1 MHARLAEVMDYV
13 EERRKELLASFAG
26 AHAEKLERHPAPDGW
41 SVAEVIEHLRLVE
54 SGVAR
59 LVSKRAAQSKA
70 AGAEEEKCSESV
82 MSSFDR
88 HRSALSAGAIEA
100 PATVRPRTDVDMAA
114 ALTGLESS
122 RQALREAAA
131 SASNVALGEIS
142 HPHPILGELDLYQWL
157 IFVGDHEE
165 HHTKQIKRTL
175 QSIPND

>member
-13 EERRKELLASFAG
+13 EEKRKELLASFAD
-26 AHAEKLERHPAPDGW
+26 ARTDRLQRHPAPDRW
-41 SVAEVIEHLRLVE
+41 SVAEIVEHLRLVE

-88 HRSALSAGAIEA
+88 HRSALSAAAVQA
-100 PATVRPRTDVDMAA
+100 PATVRPRGDVDMAE

-131 SASNVALGEIS
+131 SASNVALGQIR
-142 HPHPILGELDLYQWL
+142 HPHPILGDLDLYQWL
-157 IFVGDHEE
+157 IFVGDHED
-165 HHTKQIKRTL
+165 HHTRQIKRTL
-175 QSIPND
+175 QSIAND